1 MFSWKKINKS
11 INRTMNNLQKSR
23 RIMGG
28 YLANS
33 VKKNSKNNSVP
44 FIIVQFK
51 YFSKLSWYASEMF
64 GNKNR
69 KNRKVSTKNFYVI
82 YMRCAWYTKYKTF
95 IGVKLL
101 FLIQLLCI
109 ESRILSEFICLLMKN

>member
-33 VKKNSKNNSVP
+33 VKKNSKNKN
-44 FIIVQFK
+44 K
-51 YFSKLSWYASEMF
+51 YNK
-64 GNKNR
+64 KNR
-69 KNRKVSTKNFYVI
+69 THKSPISRKSH
-82 YMRCAWYTKYKTF
+82 MSS
-95 IGVKLL
+95 LL
-101 FLIQLLCI
+101 RFTPGL
-109 ESRILSEFICLLMKN
+109 